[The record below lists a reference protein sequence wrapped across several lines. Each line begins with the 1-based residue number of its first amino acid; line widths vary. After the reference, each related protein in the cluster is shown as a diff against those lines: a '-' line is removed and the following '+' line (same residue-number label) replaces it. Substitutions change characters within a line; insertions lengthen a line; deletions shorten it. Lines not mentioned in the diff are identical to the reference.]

1 MKQFLVNIV
10 QNWTLIDIVFYVLL
24 LAISHWLDFH
34 NKHYYFLFF
43 YFLGGGRA
51 RGVGGGVVKD
61 TLRRIEKGLHTRPKK
76 RKEKLKF
83 TYLIVYLNS
92 LPSMSE
98 VSIV

>member
-43 YFLGGGRA
+43 YFLVG
-51 RGVGGGVVKD
+51 GGGVVKD
-61 TLRRIEKGLHTRPKK
+61 TLRRLEKGLHTTPKK